1 MVIRQEKQVYKQSE
15 NIAKRTALFV
25 ATFAAFL
32 TPFMGSALNVALPSI
47 GKDFNADAI
56 SINWIATAYILAT
69 AIFLLPFGRIGDII
83 GRKKIFTYGL
93 ICFTISSLGCGIS
106 INTGLLIVFRVLQGI
121 GSAMIF
127 GTSVAILTSVYPPG
141 ERGKVLGINVAS
153 VYTGLSAGP
162 TLGGLLTQY
171 FSWRSIFLIMVPL
184 GLITLWITI
193 KKLKGEWSEAK
204 GEKFDVRGM
213 ILYGLGLSSIM
224 YGFSEFPGWTGYAFI
239 SAGFL
244 IIALFGWYECRTK
257 YPLFEIRLISKNRV
271 FAYSNLA
278 ALIHYSATFA
288 IGFMLS
294 LYLQYI
300 KGLQPREAGFI
311 LVAQPLIMAAF
322 SPLTGKLSDKIQPR
336 ILASSGMSASALGL
350 FMLTFINKNTSVAVL
365 LLILVLLGVG
375 FALFSS
381 PNTNAIMNSVERK
394 YYGIASGS
402 VGTMRM
408 VGQMFSMGI
417 ALMLFSLFLGK
428 VEINSDYFDDFMHVM
443 RISFIIFTFLC
454 TGGVFASLARGQME
468 NNLIMNQ

>member
-1 MVIRQEKQVYKQSE
+1 MVNLTEKQLYKQPD
-15 NIAKRTALFV
+15 NTAKRTALFV

-47 GKDFNADAI
+47 GKEFNADAI
-56 SINWIATAYILAT
+56 SINWIASAYILAT
-69 AIFLLPFGRIGDII
+69 AIFLLPSGRIGDII
-83 GRKKIFTYGL
+83 GRKKIFTYG
-93 ICFTISSLGCGIS
+93 ITCFTISSLACGIS
-106 INTGLLIVFRVLQGI
+106 VNTGLLITFRVLQGI

-127 GTSVAILTSVYPPG
+127 GTALAILTSVYPPG
-141 ERGKVLGINVAS
+141 ERGKALGINIAS

-162 TLGGLLTQY
+162 TIGGLLTQY

-193 KKLKGEWSEAK
+193 SRLKDEWSDAK

-224 YGFSEFPGWTGYAFI
+224 YGFSEFPGWTGYTFI
-239 SAGFL
+239 SAGLL
-244 IIALFGWYECRTK
+244 IVVLFGWYEFHTED
-257 YPLFEIRLISKNRV
+257 PLFEMRLLSKSRV

-278 ALIHYSATFA
+278 ALIHYSATFG

-311 LVAQPLIMAAF
+311 LVAQPLFMAVF

-336 ILASSGMSASALGL
+336 ILASAGMIVSALGL
-350 FMLTFINKNTSVAVL
+350 FMLTFINKNTSVTAL
-365 LLILVLLGVG
+365 LLILVLLGIG
-375 FALFSS
+375 YALFSS
-381 PNTNAIMNSVERK
+381 PNTNAIMSSVERK

-428 VEINSDYFDDFMHVM
+428 VEITPEYFDDFMKVM
-443 RISFIIFTFLC
+443 KISFIIFTFLC
-454 TGGVFASLARGQME
+454 TGGVFASLARGKME
-468 NNLIMNQ
+468 SI

>member
-1 MVIRQEKQVYKQSE
+1 MNLSEKQVYKLPD
-15 NIAKRTALFV
+15 NIAKKSALLV

-69 AIFLLPFGRIGDII
+69 AIFLLPSGRIGDII
-83 GRKKIFTYGL
+83 GRKKIFTYGI
-93 ICFTISSLGCGIS
+93 ICFTISSLACGIS
-106 INTGLLIVFRVLQGI
+106 INTGMLIAFRVLQGI

-127 GTSVAILTSVYPPG
+127 GTAVAILTSVYPSG
-141 ERGKVLGINVAS
+141 ERGKALGINVAS

-162 TLGGLLTQY
+162 TIGGLLTQY
-171 FSWRSIFLIMVPL
+171 FSWRSIFFVMVPL

-193 KKLKGEWSEAK
+193 RQLKGEWSDAK

-213 ILYGLGLSSIM
+213 ILYGFGLSSIM
-224 YGFSEFPGWTGYAFI
+224 YGFSEFPGWTGYVFI
-239 SAGFL
+239 SAGLLIVFL
-244 IIALFGWYECRTK
+244 FVRYEFHTK
-257 YPLFEIRLISKNRV
+257 DPLFEMKLLSKNRV

-278 ALIHYSATFA
+278 ALIHYSATFGV
-288 IGFMLS
+288 GFMLS

-300 KGLQPREAGFI
+300 KGFQPREAGFI
-311 LVAQPLIMAAF
+311 LVAQPLIMAIF

-336 ILASSGMSASALGL
+336 ILASAGMTASALGL
-350 FMLTFINKNTSVAVL
+350 FMLTFINKNTSVVAL
-365 LLILVLLGVG
+365 LVILVLLGIG
-375 FALFSS
+375 YALFSS
-381 PNTNAIMNSVERK
+381 PNTNAIMSSVERK

-417 ALMLFSLFLGK
+417 ALMLFSLFLGR
-428 VEINSDYFDDFMHVM
+428 VEINPEYFDDFMLVM
-443 RISFIIFTFLC
+443 KISFIIFTFLC
-454 TGGVFASLARGQME
+454 TGGIFASLARGKIE
-468 NNLIMNQ
+468 TN

>member
-1 MVIRQEKQVYKQSE
+1 MLKLQEKKVYKQPD

-32 TPFMGSALNVALPSI
+32 TPFMGSALNIALPSI

-56 SINWIATAYILAT
+56 LINWIASAYILTT

-83 GRKKIFTYGL
+83 GRKKIFTYGIL
-93 ICFTISSLGCGIS
+93 CFTISSLGCGIS
-106 INTGLLIVFRVLQGI
+106 INTGLLIAFRVLQGI

-127 GTSVAILTSVYPPG
+127 GTGVAILTSVYPPG
-141 ERGKVLGINVAS
+141 ERGKALGINVAS

-162 TLGGLLTQY
+162 TVGGLLTQY
-171 FSWRSIFLIMVPL
+171 YSWRSIFLIMVPL

-193 KKLKGEWSEAK
+193 TRLKDEWSEAK
-204 GEKFDVRGM
+204 GERFDVRGM

-224 YGFSEFPGWTGYAFI
+224 YGFSKFPEWTGYSFI
-239 SAGFL
+239 LVGLFIVL
-244 IIALFGWYECRTK
+244 LFGWYEFRTRD
-257 YPLFEIRLISKNRV
+257 PLFEMRLLSKSRV

-300 KGLQPREAGFI
+300 KGLQPREAGFV
-311 LVAQPLIMAAF
+311 LVVQPLIMAVF
-322 SPLTGKLSDKIQPR
+322 SPLTGKLSDKMQPR
-336 ILASSGMSASALGL
+336 ILASAGMTASALGL
-350 FMLTFINKNTSVAVL
+350 FLLTFINKNTSVTAL
-365 LLILVLLGVG
+365 LLILVLLGMG
-375 FALFSS
+375 YALFSS
-381 PNTNAIMNSVERK
+381 PNTNAIMSSVERR

-417 ALMLFSLFLGK
+417 VLMLFSLFLGK
-428 VEINSDYFDDFMHVM
+428 VEINPEYFDDFMQVM
-443 RISFIIFTFLC
+443 KISFIIFTFLC
-454 TGGVFASLARGQME
+454 LVGVFASLARGKM
-468 NNLIMNQ
+468 

>member
-1 MVIRQEKQVYKQSE
+1 MNPSEKQLYKQPE
-15 NIAKRTALFV
+15 NITKRTALFV

-32 TPFMGSALNVALPSI
+32 TPFMGSALNIALPSI

-56 SINWIATAYILAT
+56 SINWIASAYILAT

-83 GRKKIFTYGL
+83 GRKKIFTYGIL
-93 ICFTISSLGCGIS
+93 CFTISSLGCGIS
-106 INTGLLIVFRVLQGI
+106 VNTGLLIAFRVLQGI

-127 GTSVAILTSVYPPG
+127 GTGVAILTSVYPPG
-141 ERGKVLGINVAS
+141 ERGKALGINVAS
-153 VYTGLSAGP
+153 VYMGLSAGP
-162 TLGGLLTQY
+162 TIGGLLTQY

-193 KKLKGEWSEAK
+193 SRLKEEWSEAK
-204 GEKFDVRGM
+204 GEKFDFRGM

-239 SAGFL
+239 SAGLL
-244 IIALFGWYECRTK
+244 IVVLFGWFEFRTK
-257 YPLFEIRLISKNRV
+257 DPLFEMRLLTINRV
-271 FAYSNLA
+271 FAFSNLA

-311 LVAQPLIMAAF
+311 LVVQPLIMAVF

-336 ILASSGMSASALGL
+336 ILASAGMIVSAFCL
-350 FMLTFINKNTSVAVL
+350 FMLTFINKNTSVTVL

-381 PNTNAIMNSVERK
+381 PNTNAIMSSVERK
-394 YYGIASGS
+394 HYGIASGS

-417 ALMLFSLFLGK
+417 VLMLFSLFLGR
-428 VEINSDYFDDFMHVM
+428 VEIIPEYFDDFMHIMKV
-443 RISFIIFTFLC
+443 SFIIFSFLC
-454 TGGVFASLARGQME
+454 TGGVFASLARGQMRK
-468 NNLIMNQ
+468 NLVMNQ

>member
-1 MVIRQEKQVYKQSE
+1 MNLSEKQVYKLPD
-15 NIAKRTALFV
+15 NIAKKSALLV

-69 AIFLLPFGRIGDII
+69 AIFLLPSGRIGDII
-83 GRKKIFTYGL
+83 GRKKIFTYGI
-93 ICFTISSLGCGIS
+93 ICFTISSLACGIS
-106 INTGLLIVFRVLQGI
+106 INTGMLIAFRVLQGI

-127 GTSVAILTSVYPPG
+127 GTAVAILTSVYPSG
-141 ERGKVLGINVAS
+141 ERGKALGINVAS

-162 TLGGLLTQY
+162 TIGGLLTQY
-171 FSWRSIFLIMVPL
+171 FSWRSIFFVMVPL

-193 KKLKGEWSEAK
+193 RQLKGEWSDAK

-213 ILYGLGLSSIM
+213 ILYGFGLSSIM
-224 YGFSEFPGWTGYAFI
+224 YGFSEFPGWTGYVFI
-239 SAGFL
+239 SAGLLIVFL
-244 IIALFGWYECRTK
+244 FVRYEFHTK
-257 YPLFEIRLISKNRV
+257 DPLFEMRLLSNNRV

-278 ALIHYSATFA
+278 ALIHYSATFGV
-288 IGFMLS
+288 GFMLS

-300 KGLQPREAGFI
+300 KGFQPREAGFI
-311 LVAQPLIMAAF
+311 LVAQPLIMAIF

-336 ILASSGMSASALGL
+336 ILASAGMTASALGL
-350 FMLTFINKNTSVAVL
+350 FMLTFINKNTSVVAL
-365 LLILVLLGVG
+365 LVILVLLGIG
-375 FALFSS
+375 YALFSS
-381 PNTNAIMNSVERK
+381 PNTNAIMSSVERK

-417 ALMLFSLFLGK
+417 ALMLFSLFLGR
-428 VEINSDYFDDFMHVM
+428 VEINPEYFDDFMLVM
-443 RISFIIFTFLC
+443 KVSFIIFTFLC
-454 TGGVFASLARGQME
+454 TGGIFASLARGKIE
-468 NNLIMNQ
+468 TI

>member
-1 MVIRQEKQVYKQSE
+1 MPNKK
-15 NIAKRTALFV
+15 TALFV

-56 SINWIATAYILAT
+56 SINWIASAYILVT
-69 AIFLLPFGRIGDII
+69 AIFLLPSGRVGDII
-83 GRKKIFTYGL
+83 GRKKIFAYGI

-106 INTGLLIVFRVLQGI
+106 INTGMLIAFRVLQGI

-127 GTSVAILTSVYPPG
+127 GTSVAILTSVYPQG
-141 ERGKVLGINVAS
+141 ERGKALGINVAS

-162 TLGGLLTQY
+162 TIGGLLTQY

-193 KKLKGEWSEAK
+193 TRLKGEWSDAK

-213 ILYGLGLSSIM
+213 ILYGLGLCSIM
-224 YGFSEFPGWTGYAFI
+224 YGFSEFPGWTGYVYI
-239 SAGFL
+239 SAGLL
-244 IIALFGWYECRTK
+244 IIILFVWWEFRTE
-257 YPLFEIRLISKNRV
+257 YPLFEMKLISKSRV

-278 ALIHYSATFA
+278 ALIHYSATFG

-311 LVAQPLIMAAF
+311 LVAQPLIMAVF

-336 ILASSGMSASALGL
+336 ILASTGMTASAIGL
-350 FMLTFINKNTSVAVL
+350 FMLTLINKNTSVTAL
-365 LLILVLLGVG
+365 LLILVLLGMG
-375 FALFSS
+375 YALFSS
-381 PNTNAIMNSVERK
+381 PNTNAIMSSVERK

-428 VEINSDYFDDFMHVM
+428 AEINPEHFDDFMQVM
-443 RISFIIFTFLC
+443 KVLFIIFTFLC
-454 TGGVFASLARGQME
+454 TVGIFASLVRGKME
-468 NNLIMNQ
+468 NN

>member
-1 MVIRQEKQVYKQSE
+1 MVNLPEKQAHKQLE
-15 NIAKRTALFV
+15 NISKRTALFV

-56 SINWIATAYILAT
+56 SINWIASAYILTT
-69 AIFLLPFGRIGDII
+69 AIFLLPSGRIGDII
-83 GRKKIFTYGL
+83 GRKKIFTYGI

-106 INTGLLIVFRVLQGI
+106 VNTGLLIAFRVLQGI

-127 GTSVAILTSVYPPG
+127 GTGVAILTSVYPPG
-141 ERGKVLGINVAS
+141 ERGKALGINVAS

-162 TLGGLLTQY
+162 TIGGLLTQY

-193 KKLKGEWSEAK
+193 NRLKGEWSDAK

-239 SAGFL
+239 SAGL
-244 IIALFGWYECRTK
+244 IIIVLFCWYEFRTED
-257 YPLFEIRLISKNRV
+257 PLFEMRLLSRSRV

-278 ALIHYSATFA
+278 ALIHYSGTFA

-311 LVAQPLIMAAF
+311 LVAQPLIMAVF

-336 ILASSGMSASALGL
+336 ILASAGMTVSAFGL
-350 FMLTFINKNTSVAVL
+350 FMLTFINKNTSVTVL
-365 LLILVLLGVG
+365 LLILVLLGMG
-375 FALFSS
+375 YALFSS
-381 PNTNAIMNSVERK
+381 P
-394 YYGIASGS
+394 
-402 VGTMRM
+402 
-408 VGQMFSMGI
+408 
-417 ALMLFSLFLGK
+417 
-428 VEINSDYFDDFMHVM
+428 
-443 RISFIIFTFLC
+443 
-454 TGGVFASLARGQME
+454 
-468 NNLIMNQ
+468 

>member
-1 MVIRQEKQVYKQSE
+1 MVNRPEKQLYKQPD
-15 NIAKRTALFV
+15 NTAKRTALFV

-47 GKDFNADAI
+47 GKDFNANAI
-56 SINWIATAYILAT
+56 SINWIASAYVLTT
-69 AIFLLPFGRIGDII
+69 AIFLLPSGRIGDII
-83 GRKKIFTYGL
+83 GRKKIFTYGI
-93 ICFTISSLGCGIS
+93 ICFTISSFCCGIS
-106 INTGLLIVFRVLQGI
+106 INTGLLIAFRVLQGI

-127 GTSVAILTSVYPPG
+127 GTALAILTSVYPPG
-141 ERGKVLGINVAS
+141 ERGKALGINIAS

-162 TLGGLLTQY
+162 TIGGLLTQY

-193 KKLKGEWSEAK
+193 SRLKGEWSDAK

-224 YGFSEFPGWTGYAFI
+224 YGFSEFPGWTGYTFI
-239 SAGFL
+239 SAGLL
-244 IIALFGWYECRTK
+244 IIMLFVWCEFRTED
-257 YPLFEIRLISKNRV
+257 PLFEMRLLSKSRV

-278 ALIHYSATFA
+278 ALIHYSATFGV
-288 IGFMLS
+288 GFMLS

-300 KGLQPREAGFI
+300 KGLQPHEAGFI
-311 LVAQPLIMAAF
+311 LVAQPLIMAVF

-336 ILASSGMSASALGL
+336 ILASAGMIASALGL
-350 FMLTFINKNTSVAVL
+350 FMLTFINKNTSVGAL
-365 LLILVLLGVG
+365 LLILVLLGMG
-375 FALFSS
+375 YALFSS
-381 PNTNAIMNSVERK
+381 PNTNAIMSSVERK

-428 VEINSDYFDDFMHVM
+428 AEITPEYFDDFMQVM
-443 RISFIIFTFLC
+443 KISFILFTFLC
-454 TGGVFASLARGQME
+454 IGGVFASLARGKIE
-468 NNLIMNQ
+468 NI

>member
-1 MVIRQEKQVYKQSE
+1 MVNLQEKQVYNQPD
-15 NIAKRTALFV
+15 NIVKRSALFV

-47 GKDFNADAI
+47 AKDFNADAI
-56 SINWIATAYILAT
+56 SINWIASAYILAT
-69 AIFLLPFGRIGDII
+69 AIFLLPSGRIGDII
-83 GRKKIFTYGL
+83 GRKRIFTYGI
-93 ICFTISSLGCGIS
+93 ICFTISSLACGIS
-106 INTGLLIVFRVLQGI
+106 FNTGILIAFRVLQGI

-127 GTSVAILTSVYPPG
+127 GTALAILTSVYPPG
-141 ERGKVLGINVAS
+141 ERGKALGINVAS
-153 VYTGLSAGP
+153 VYAGLSAGP
-162 TLGGLLTQY
+162 TIGGLLTQY

-184 GLITLWITI
+184 GLLTLWITMSR
-193 KKLKGEWSEAK
+193 LKGEWSDAK

-239 SAGFL
+239 SAGLL
-244 IIALFGWYECRTK
+244 IVVLFGWYEFHTK
-257 YPLFEIRLISKNRV
+257 DPLFEMRLLSKSRV

-311 LVAQPLIMAAF
+311 LVAQPLFMAVF

-336 ILASSGMSASALGL
+336 ILASAGMIVSAFGL
-350 FMLTFINKNTSVAVL
+350 FMLTFINKNTSVTVL
-365 LLILVLLGVG
+365 LLILVLLGIG
-375 FALFSS
+375 YALFSS
-381 PNTNAIMNSVERK
+381 PNTNAIMSSVERK
-394 YYGIASGS
+394 YYGIASAS

-428 VEINSDYFDDFMHVM
+428 VEISPEYFDDFMQVM
-443 RISFIIFTFLC
+443 KVSFIIFTFLC
-454 TGGVFASLARGQME
+454 TGGVFASLARGQ
-468 NNLIMNQ
+468 IVKH

>member
-1 MVIRQEKQVYKQSE
+1 MNLSEKQVYKLPD
-15 NIAKRTALFV
+15 NIAKKSALLV

-69 AIFLLPFGRIGDII
+69 AIFLLPSGRIGDII
-83 GRKKIFTYGL
+83 GRKKIFTYGI
-93 ICFTISSLGCGIS
+93 ICFTISSLACGIS
-106 INTGLLIVFRVLQGI
+106 INTGMLIAFRVLQGI

-127 GTSVAILTSVYPPG
+127 GTAVAILTSVYPSG
-141 ERGKVLGINVAS
+141 ERGKALGINVAS

-162 TLGGLLTQY
+162 TIGGLLTQY
-171 FSWRSIFLIMVPL
+171 FSWRSIFFVMVPL

-193 KKLKGEWSEAK
+193 RQLKGEWSDAK

-213 ILYGLGLSSIM
+213 ILYGFGLSSIM
-224 YGFSEFPGWTGYAFI
+224 YGFSEFPGWTGYVFI
-239 SAGFL
+239 SAGLLIVFL
-244 IIALFGWYECRTK
+244 FVRYEFHTK
-257 YPLFEIRLISKNRV
+257 DPLFEMRLLSNNRV

-278 ALIHYSATFA
+278 ALIHYSATFGV
-288 IGFMLS
+288 GFMLS

-300 KGLQPREAGFI
+300 KGFQPREAGFI
-311 LVAQPLIMAAF
+311 LVAQPLIMAIF

-336 ILASSGMSASALGL
+336 ILASAGMTASALGL
-350 FMLTFINKNTSVAVL
+350 FMLTFINKNTSVVAL
-365 LLILVLLGVG
+365 LVILVLLGMG
-375 FALFSS
+375 YALFSS
-381 PNTNAIMNSVERK
+381 PNTNAIMSSVERK

-417 ALMLFSLFLGK
+417 ALMLFSLFLGR
-428 VEINSDYFDDFMHVM
+428 VEINPEYFDDFMLVM
-443 RISFIIFTFLC
+443 KVSFIIFTFLC
-454 TGGVFASLARGQME
+454 TGGIFASLARGKIE
-468 NNLIMNQ
+468 TI

>member
-1 MVIRQEKQVYKQSE
+1 MVNLPEKQVHKQPE

-56 SINWIATAYILAT
+56 SINWIASAYILTT
-69 AIFLLPFGRIGDII
+69 AIFLLPSGRIGDII
-83 GRKKIFTYGL
+83 GRKKIFTYGI
-93 ICFTISSLGCGIS
+93 ICFTISSFGCGIS
-106 INTGLLIVFRVLQGI
+106 INTDLLIAFRVLQGI

-127 GTSVAILTSVYPPG
+127 GTGVAILTSVYPPG
-141 ERGKVLGINVAS
+141 ERGKALGINVAS

-162 TLGGLLTQY
+162 TIGGLLTQY

-193 KKLKGEWSEAK
+193 NRLKGEWSDAK

-224 YGFSEFPGWTGYAFI
+224 YGFSEFPAWTGYAFI
-239 SAGFL
+239 LAGL
-244 IIALFGWYECRTK
+244 IIVLLFGWYEFHTED
-257 YPLFEIRLISKNRV
+257 PLFEMRLLSRSRV

-311 LVAQPLIMAAF
+311 LVAQPLIMAVF

-336 ILASSGMSASALGL
+336 ILASAGMTVSAFGL
-350 FMLTFINKNTSVAVL
+350 FMLTFINKNTSVTVL
-365 LLILVLLGVG
+365 LLILVLLGMG
-375 FALFSS
+375 YALFSS
-381 PNTNAIMNSVERK
+381 PNTNAIMSSVERK

-402 VGTMRM
+402 VGTVRM

-417 ALMLFSLFLGK
+417 VMMLFSLFLGR
-428 VEINSDYFDDFMHVM
+428 VEINPEHFDDFMQVM
-443 RISFIIFTFLC
+443 KILFIIFTFLC
-454 TGGVFASLARGQME
+454 TGGVFASLARGKME
-468 NNLIMNQ
+468 SI

>member
-1 MVIRQEKQVYKQSE
+1 MPKVNLPEKQTHKQPDTVT
-15 NIAKRTALFV
+15 KRTALFV

-32 TPFMGSALNVALPSI
+32 TPFMGSALNIALPSI

-56 SINWIATAYILAT
+56 LINWIASAYILTT

-83 GRKKIFTYGL
+83 GRKKIFTYGIL
-93 ICFTISSLGCGIS
+93 CFTISSLGCGIS
-106 INTGLLIVFRVLQGI
+106 INTGLLIAFRVLQGI

-127 GTSVAILTSVYPPG
+127 GTGVAILTSVYPPG
-141 ERGKVLGINVAS
+141 ERGKALGINVAS
-153 VYTGLSAGP
+153 VYAGLSAGP
-162 TLGGLLTQY
+162 TVGGLLTQY

-193 KKLKGEWSEAK
+193 TRLKEEWSEAK

-224 YGFSEFPGWTGYAFI
+224 YGFSKFPEWTGYSFI
-239 SAGFL
+239 LVGLFIVL
-244 IIALFGWYECRTK
+244 LFGWYEFRTRD
-257 YPLFEIRLISKNRV
+257 PLFEMRLLSKSRV

-288 IGFMLS
+288 IGFLLS

-300 KGLQPREAGFI
+300 KGLQPREAGFV
-311 LVAQPLIMAAF
+311 LVVQPLIMAVF
-322 SPLTGKLSDKIQPR
+322 SPLTGKLSDKMQPR
-336 ILASSGMSASALGL
+336 ILASAGMTASAFGL
-350 FMLTFINKNTSVAVL
+350 FLLMFINKNTSVTAL
-365 LLILVLLGVG
+365 LLILVLLGMG
-375 FALFSS
+375 YALFSS
-381 PNTNAIMNSVERK
+381 PNTNAIMSSVERK

-417 ALMLFSLFLGK
+417 VLMLFSLFLGK
-428 VEINSDYFDDFMHVM
+428 VEINPEYFDDFMQVM
-443 RISFIIFTFLC
+443 KVSFIIFTFLC
-454 TGGVFASLARGQME
+454 LVGVFASLARGKM
-468 NNLIMNQ
+468 

>member
-1 MVIRQEKQVYKQSE
+1 MTNKK
-15 NIAKRTALFV
+15 TALFV

-56 SINWIATAYILAT
+56 SINWIASAYILAT
-69 AIFLLPFGRIGDII
+69 AIFLLPSGRIGDIV
-83 GRKKIFTYGL
+83 GRKKIFTYG
-93 ICFTISSLGCGIS
+93 ITCFTISSLACGIS
-106 INTGLLIVFRVLQGI
+106 VNTGLLIAFRVLQGI

-127 GTSVAILTSVYPPG
+127 GTALAILTSVYPPG
-141 ERGKVLGINVAS
+141 ERGKALGINIAS

-162 TLGGLLTQY
+162 TIGGLLTQY

-193 KKLKGEWSEAK
+193 SRLKGEWSDAK

-239 SAGFL
+239 SVGLL
-244 IIALFGWYECRTK
+244 IVVLFGWYEFHAED
-257 YPLFEIRLISKNRV
+257 PLFEMRLLSKSRV

-278 ALIHYSATFA
+278 ALIHYSATFG

-311 LVAQPLIMAAF
+311 LVAQPLFMAVF

-336 ILASSGMSASALGL
+336 ILASAGMIVSAFGL
-350 FMLTFINKNTSVAVL
+350 FMLTFINKNTSVTAL
-365 LLILVLLGVG
+365 LLILVLLGIG
-375 FALFSS
+375 YALFSS
-381 PNTNAIMNSVERK
+381 PNTNAIMSSVERK

-417 ALMLFSLFLGK
+417 ALMLFSLFLGR
-428 VEINSDYFDDFMHVM
+428 VEINPEYFDDFMKVM
-443 RISFIIFTFLC
+443 KISFIIFTFLC
-454 TGGVFASLARGQME
+454 TGGVFASLARGKME
-468 NNLIMNQ
+468 SV

>member
-1 MVIRQEKQVYKQSE
+1 MVNLPEKQAYYQPE
-15 NIAKRTALFV
+15 NISKRTALFV

-56 SINWIATAYILAT
+56 SINWIASAYILTT
-69 AIFLLPFGRIGDII
+69 AIFLLPSGRIGDII
-83 GRKKIFTYGL
+83 GRKKIFTYGI

-106 INTGLLIVFRVLQGI
+106 VNTGLLIAFRVLQGI

-127 GTSVAILTSVYPPG
+127 GTGVAILTSVYPPG
-141 ERGKVLGINVAS
+141 ERGKALGINVAS

-162 TLGGLLTQY
+162 TIGGLLTQY

-193 KKLKGEWSEAK
+193 TRLKGEWSDAK

-224 YGFSEFPGWTGYAFI
+224 YGFSEFPAWTGYAFI
-239 SAGFL
+239 LAGL
-244 IIALFGWYECRTK
+244 IIVLLFGWYEFHTED
-257 YPLFEIRLISKNRV
+257 PLFEMRLLSRSRV

-311 LVAQPLIMAAF
+311 LVAQPLIMAVF

-336 ILASSGMSASALGL
+336 ILASAGMTVSAFGL
-350 FMLTFINKNTSVAVL
+350 FMLTFINKNTSVTVL
-365 LLILVLLGVG
+365 LLILVLLGMG
-375 FALFSS
+375 YALFSS
-381 PNTNAIMNSVERK
+381 PNTNAIMSSVERK

-402 VGTMRM
+402 VGTVRM

-417 ALMLFSLFLGK
+417 VMMLFSLFLGR
-428 VEINSDYFDDFMHVM
+428 VEINPEYFDDFMQVM
-443 RISFIIFTFLC
+443 KILFIIFTFLC
-454 TGGVFASLARGQME
+454 TGGVFASLARGKME
-468 NNLIMNQ
+468 NN

>member
-1 MVIRQEKQVYKQSE
+1 MVNLQEKPVYNQPD
-15 NIAKRTALFV
+15 NIVKRSALFV

-47 GKDFNADAI
+47 AKDFNADAI
-56 SINWIATAYILAT
+56 SINWIASAYILAT
-69 AIFLLPFGRIGDII
+69 AIFLLPSGRIGDII
-83 GRKKIFTYGL
+83 GRKRVFTYGI
-93 ICFTISSLGCGIS
+93 ICFTISSLACGIS
-106 INTGLLIVFRVLQGI
+106 FNTGILIAFRVLQGI

-127 GTSVAILTSVYPPG
+127 GTALAILTSVYPPG
-141 ERGKVLGINVAS
+141 ERGKALGINIAS
-153 VYTGLSAGP
+153 VYAGLSAGP
-162 TLGGLLTQY
+162 TIGGLLTQY

-184 GLITLWITI
+184 GLLTLWITMSR
-193 KKLKGEWSEAK
+193 LKGEWSDAK

-239 SAGFL
+239 SAGLL
-244 IIALFGWYECRTK
+244 IVVLFGWYEFHTE
-257 YPLFEIRLISKNRV
+257 YPLFEMRLLSKSRV

-278 ALIHYSATFA
+278 ALIHYSATFG

-311 LVAQPLIMAAF
+311 LVAQPLFMAVF
-322 SPLTGKLSDKIQPR
+322 SPLTGRLSDKIQPR
-336 ILASSGMSASALGL
+336 ILASAGMIVSAFGL
-350 FMLTFINKNTSVAVL
+350 FMLTFINKNTSVTVL
-365 LLILVLLGVG
+365 LLILVLLGIG
-375 FALFSS
+375 YALFSS
-381 PNTNAIMNSVERK
+381 PNTNAIMSSVERK
-394 YYGIASGS
+394 YYGIASAS

-428 VEINSDYFDDFMHVM
+428 VEISPEYFDDFMQVM
-443 RISFIIFTFLC
+443 KVSFIIFTFLC
-454 TGGVFASLARGQME
+454 TGGVFASLARGQ
-468 NNLIMNQ
+468 IVKH